1 MKRLCTDQ
9 DLKDFF
15 KDGKPHRIEE
25 IKDHFNLSRIV
36 AYREMKRI
44 KAVRSINKPGYY
56 MFPGTGHST
65 LNGLLKVEEK
75 VFFSGG
81 DLSDALV
88 CLIAKSHSGMSAKDL
103 EGKVGTNP
111 RVQLLN
117 LSQKGRIYREK
128 LGGCYLYFSAEKQG
142 RDRQLKRRQAQ
153 FGKPDVPPISDQLKT
168 LPLEL
173 VIKVLLTFIQHP
185 DFSCKSIALSLV
197 RRGEKIA
204 TEMVEAV
211 FAKYGL
217 SKKNF

>member
-1 MKRLCTDQ
+1 MRRLCTDQ

-44 KAVRSINKPGYY
+44 KALRSINKTGYY
-56 MFPGTGHST
+56 ILPQTGHST
-65 LNGLLKVEEK
+65 RNGLLKVEEK

-81 DLSDALV
+81 DFSAALV
-88 CLIAKSHSGMSAKDL
+88 HLIAKSHSGMSAKDL
-103 EGKVGTNP
+103 EGRVGTNP
-111 RVQLLN
+111 RVQLLY

-128 LGGCYLYFSAEKQG
+128 FGTSYLYFSSEKQD
-142 RDRQLKRRQAQ
+142 RKRQLKRRQAE
-153 FGKPDVPPISDQLKT
+153 FGNPEDHGILDQLET
-168 LPLEL
+168 LPFEL

-185 DFSCKSIALSLV
+185 DFSSKSIALSLV

-204 TEMVEAV
+204 TGMVEAAFV
-211 FAKYGL
+211 KYGL

>member
-1 MKRLCTDQ
+1 MRRLCTDQ

-15 KDGKPHRIEE
+15 RDGKPHTIKE
-25 IKDHFNLSRIV
+25 IQDHFNVSRIV

-44 KAVRSINKPGYY
+44 KAFRSINKPGYH
-56 MFPGTGHST
+56 MLPGTGHST
-65 LNGLLKVEEK
+65 RNGLLKVEEK

-88 CLIAKSHSGMSAKDL
+88 RLIAKSHSGMSAKDL
-103 EGKVGTNP
+103 EAKVCTNP

-128 LGGCYLYFSAEKQG
+128 FGGCYLYFSAEKQG

-153 FGKPDVPPISDQLKT
+153 FGKPDAPPISDQLET

-173 VIKVLLTFIQHP
+173 VIKILLTFIQHP
-185 DFSCKSIALSLV
+185 DFSSKSIALSLV
-197 RRGEKIA
+197 RRGETIA
-204 TEMVEAV
+204 TGMVEAV
-211 FAKYGL
+211 FVKYGL